1 MDGLTRKTFKTSR
14 SFEYT
19 YYDTAPTKPL
29 AAETPTILLL
39 HGFPDSAQFWKHVIP
54 TLTTTLPH
62 RILVPDLLGYGGTSK
77 PTNPSA
83 FASNLM
89 AADLAELLAHEQIAK
104 AIPTGH
110 DWGSFLAQR
119 LYLFHPSLCAGVAL
133 LNVAYAPP
141 SGQPFDLAATNA
153 LLERTAGSGGGRSP
167 FAYWELFTA
176 ADGAALV
183 GRRLDR
189 FWTALHGDRAH
200 WMRDLWCGR
209 GAMRAFLEEAA
220 GGREDV
226 PLRAYAQ
233 PGRGWRERWFGDVEA
248 GGFESPLCWYKAYAG
263 NVSVEAESAL
273 PRERLVVG
281 VPVFFLGCS
290 GDDVCLP
297 AAIEPSREA
306 GLLPD
311 LTVKVIDA
319 PHWCAMA
326 EPEEV
331 AKALLEFFEARF

>member
-1 MDGLTRKTFKTSR
+1 MDSLTRKTFKTSR
-14 SFEYT
+14 YFEYT

-29 AAETPTILLL
+29 AAETPTIFLL
-39 HGFPDSAQFWKHVIP
+39 HGFPDSAQLWKHVIP

-77 PTNPSA
+77 PADPSA
-83 FASNLM
+83 FAFNLM

-119 LYLFHPSLCAGVAL
+119 LYLFHPSLCARVAL
-133 LNVAYAPP
+133 LNVAYAQL
-141 SGQPFDLAATNA
+141 SNQPFDLAATNA
-153 LLERTAGSGGGRSP
+153 LLERTAGGDGRSP
-167 FAYWELFTA
+167 FAYWELFAA
-176 ADGAALV
+176 ADGAALIS
-183 GRRLDR
+183 RRLDR
-189 FWTALHGDRAH
+189 FWTALHGDRAR
-200 WMRDLWCGR
+200 WMRDLWC
-209 GAMRAFLEEAA
+209 
-220 GGREDV
+220 GREDV

-233 PGRGWRERWFGDVEA
+233 PGRGWREGWFGDVRA
-248 GGFESPLCWYKAYAG
+248 GGLESPLCWYKAYAG

-281 VPVFFLGCS
+281 VPVLFLGCS

-297 AAIEPSREA
+297 AAIEPSKEA

-326 EPEEV
+326 EPDEV